1 MSEVTEI
8 LGFEF
13 LVGEF
18 EVGTCFD
25 VVDEL
30 VRGDDGGAGVR
41 AAEFQLERGSGGV
54 LPFRGAAVGAG
65 IVVLFPS
72 VGAVVAEG
80 GFAGGADDGV
90 DFDVETDVAEVG
102 LLVEGMGFGGE
113 ELVQVK
119 FFLHGL
125 D

>member
-41 AAEFQLERGSGGV
+41 AAEF
-54 LPFRGAAVGAG
+54 
-65 IVVLFPS
+65 
-72 VGAVVAEG
+72 
-80 GFAGGADDGV
+80 
-90 DFDVETDVAEVG
+90 
-102 LLVEGMGFGGE
+102 
-113 ELVQVK
+113 
-119 FFLHGL
+119 
-125 D
+125 